1 MKVQIRHS
9 IFETN
14 SSSTH
19 AIVILSD
26 EEYKQYQNGELLMS
40 RHGNFITEEEYNDIV
55 NNAKKRA
62 IKHIKE
68 AWSNES
74 SWDYTKLHTHYKTLE
89 AALENAN
96 FDDFIRDATYEY
108 DYENMDII
116 HTEKDVNGVK
126 VHALSVYGYDY

>member
-40 RHGNFITEEEYNDIV
+40 RHGDFITEAEYDDII

-68 AWSNES
+68 AWSNER
-74 SWDYTKLHTHYKTLE
+74 SWDYTKLHTH
-89 AALENAN
+89 
-96 FDDFIRDATYEY
+96 
-108 DYENMDII
+108 
-116 HTEKDVNGVK
+116 
-126 VHALSVYGYDY
+126 